1 MIVKLQLSQNEI
13 SCTSSDA
20 TAWWKLCLWR
30 QFATFWSLIWFTSR
44 SPISGNR
51 KHLYRN
57 VGRHQCCP
65 GDILLREKD
74 CRKLLS
80 SSTIIA
86 CLHQTPRM
94 ELEMVRFYCTTKFL
108 LELPDFLYIIAAVII
123 RTTLAY

>member
-1 MIVKLQLSQNEI
+1 MDDRLIVFYYAMRLINECI
-13 SCTSSDA
+13 LPIITGSHNATLVFPEDRAEQSNLCT
-20 TAWWKLCLWR
+20 
-30 QFATFWSLIWFTSR
+30 
-44 SPISGNR
+44 GNR

-94 ELEMVRFYCTTKFL
+94 ELEMVRFYCTTKIL